1 MLLKQRNKI
10 FIIII
15 FAFLACGGFADAQD
29 EVIRV
34 DSTLVHVPTIV
45 SDRDGRYVTNLKKE
59 DFQIFEDGVEQEI
72 ALFET
77 TEKPFTA
84 LLLLDVSGSMTNH
97 MAHLANAADAFVSQ
111 MRDDDEIIVA
121 TFSSG
126 RKINIL
132 LEPTKKKDF
141 KYSKQKILLQ
151 TSNDLG
157 YTTTFDAVE
166 RAIKYMKKIQGRRAI
181 VLFSDGEQ
189 YGVDASAK
197 SNLRDA
203 EEQEA
208 VIYTIR
214 FGDYPTALPGYS
226 EIVSKKDI
234 RKIIAKVDGYMQG
247 LADKTG
253 GRSYQIDNVADLKKA
268 FEVISQE
275 LGQQYNL
282 GYYSNNK
289 SEPGQKRQIKVR
301 VKQPNLAVR
310 ARDSYVAKAKK

>member
-1 MLLKQRNKI
+1 MLSKQRNKI
-10 FIIII
+10 FTVLIL
-15 FAFLACGGFADAQD
+15 AFLACAGFADAQD
-29 EVIRV
+29 DVIRV
-34 DSTLVHVPTIV
+34 DSTLVSVPTV
-45 SDRDGRYVTNLKKE
+45 VMDRDGRYVTNLKKD
-59 DFQIFEDGVEQEI
+59 DFEIYEDGIKQEV

-77 TEKPFTA
+77 TEKTFTA
-84 LLLLDVSGSMTNH
+84 LLLLDVSGSMFNH
-97 MAHLANAADAFVSQ
+97 MSNLARASNAFVSR
-111 MRDDDEIIVA
+111 MRADDEIIVA
-121 TFSSG
+121 TFSGG
-126 RKINIL
+126 RKIKIVV
-132 LEPTKKKDF
+132 EGTKKKDF
-141 KYSKQKILLQ
+141 RQEILLQ

-166 RAIKYMKKIQGRRAI
+166 RAIKYMKNVQGRRAI
-181 VLFSDGEQ
+181 ILFSDGEQ
-189 YGVDASAK
+189 YGVSASAK

-234 RKIIAKVDGYMQG
+234 RKITEKVDNYMQG
-247 LADKTG
+247 LAYKTG
-253 GRSYQIDNVADLKKA
+253 GTSYQVDDVADLKKA

-282 GYYSNNK
+282 GYYSSNK
-289 SEPGQKRQIKVR
+289 SEPGQKRQIKVK

-310 ARDSYVAKAKK
+310 ARDSYVVEPKK